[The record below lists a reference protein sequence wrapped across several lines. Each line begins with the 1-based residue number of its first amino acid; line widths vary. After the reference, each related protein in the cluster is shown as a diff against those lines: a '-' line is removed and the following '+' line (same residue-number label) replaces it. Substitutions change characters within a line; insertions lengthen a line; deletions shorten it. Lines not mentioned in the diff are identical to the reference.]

1 MERRMSEQ
9 ELLDSFDEALRE
21 GHIFVCYQPKIN
33 HSTGKMIGAEALMR
47 WKHPEYG
54 MQYPSDFIPILEEIG
69 FISVADLYVFEHVCK
84 FQRYCLDNGID
95 TVPISV
101 NMSRYDVFRSK
112 YVEELEKIRQK
123 YEIPVELIHVEI
135 TESSA
140 IGGMELVSSV
150 LEKLHDIGYI
160 VEMDDFG
167 SGYSSLNVLKDL
179 DVDVIKLDMRFLSGN
194 VGGRGG
200 AIISA
205 IVQMTKWLDTPVI
218 AEGVET
224 RKQADYMQSIGCSY
238 IQGYLYSEPVDGE
251 KFLEIMTKLEHEPMQ
266 PVIHMT
272 TEMDAAKFWDPNS
285 METLLFNNYVGGA
298 AIVTYRGGKLELT
311 RVNRK
316 YMTELGI
323 NLTEKELLSSDPWEI
338 ADEEGVKIY
347 QQTLERAIESGNEEE
362 CETYRTVPGSDDKIW
377 VRSSVRLIGRADDQ
391 YIFYV
396 MVRNITAEK
405 I

>member
-1 MERRMSEQ
+1 M
-9 ELLDSFDEALRE
+9 
-21 GHIFVCYQPKIN
+21 
-33 HSTGKMIGAEALMR
+33 
-47 WKHPEYG
+47 
-54 MQYPSDFIPILEEIG
+54 
-69 FISVADLYVFEHVCK
+69 
-84 FQRYCLDNGID
+84 
-95 TVPISV
+95 
-101 NMSRYDVFRSK
+101 
-112 YVEELEKIRQK
+112 
-123 YEIPVELIHVEI
+123 
-135 TESSA
+135 
-140 IGGMELVSSV
+140 

-238 IQGYLYSEPVDGE
+238 IQGYLYSEPVTED

-298 AIVTYRGGKLELT
+298 AIVTYRGGRLELT

-338 ADEEGVKIY
+338 ADEEGKKLY
-347 QQTLERAIESGNEEE
+347 QETLERAIESGNEEE